1 VAYDAGKRFHEC
13 IRFAKNFRAKFD
25 LFRAET
31 GVFFGRRPRSIAS
44 RLAIR
49 GNDIRNQTHL
59 NFVASHQL
67 GRLHVFQHGLTTYIT
82 YLSLIVLAHASWFC
96 DSAVVQPSC
105 IGIINVTEMA
115 TKKTTS
121 KEKSTFGKD
130 RRRKHHH
137 WLVTVYYADGE
148 KFGRVYT
155 DKDKASRFAE
165 RQRRSP
171 VVKSA
176 RVSQVS

>member
-1 VAYDAGKRFHEC
+1 MK
-13 IRFAKNFRAKFD
+13 K
-25 LFRAET
+25 
-31 GVFFGRRPRSIAS
+31 
-44 RLAIR
+44 
-49 GNDIRNQTHL
+49 
-59 NFVASHQL
+59 
-67 GRLHVFQHGLTTYIT
+67 
-82 YLSLIVLAHASWFC
+82 
-96 DSAVVQPSC
+96 
-105 IGIINVTEMA
+105 MA
-115 TKKTTS
+115 TKKTSTR
-121 KEKSTFGKD
+121 EKSTFDKD

-155 DKDKASRFAE
+155 DRDKAARFAE

>member
-1 VAYDAGKRFHEC
+1 VK
-13 IRFAKNFRAKFD
+13 K
-25 LFRAET
+25 
-31 GVFFGRRPRSIAS
+31 
-44 RLAIR
+44 
-49 GNDIRNQTHL
+49 
-59 NFVASHQL
+59 
-67 GRLHVFQHGLTTYIT
+67 
-82 YLSLIVLAHASWFC
+82 
-96 DSAVVQPSC
+96 
-105 IGIINVTEMA
+105 MA
-115 TKKTTS
+115 TKKTSTR
-121 KEKSTFGKD
+121 EKSTFDKD

-155 DKDKASRFAE
+155 DRDKAARFAE